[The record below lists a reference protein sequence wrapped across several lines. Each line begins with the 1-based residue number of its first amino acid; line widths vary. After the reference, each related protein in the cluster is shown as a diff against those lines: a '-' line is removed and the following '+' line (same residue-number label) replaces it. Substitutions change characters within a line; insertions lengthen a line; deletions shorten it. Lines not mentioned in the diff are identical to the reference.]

1 MNIPE
6 ETFQNRNS
14 NAVELGLEDPLTA
27 PSIARAVAEC
37 MSVTWDEMVGRSRQA
52 RYSQP
57 RKVLAYLLRQNTLLT
72 LQDIGDMLGGRD
84 HSTVLYW
91 VKNCEKER
99 GLSPVLNS
107 MIVTIERKAAE
118 YVPQQPGVKA
128 G

>member
-1 MNIPE
+1 MNTPE
-6 ETFQNRNS
+6 ETLQNRNS

-37 MSVTWDEMVGRSRQA
+37 MAVTWDEMVGRNRQT

-91 VKNCEKER
+91 VKHCEKER
-99 GLSPVLNS
+99 KLSPVLEGV
-107 MIVTIERKAAE
+107 IRTIEKRAAE
-118 YVPQQPGVKA
+118 YVPQQPDVKA